1 MKEGSRVGAVH
12 EQPLQSAMDKK
23 TKGMSFANKVSIFR
37 IVSVPFFVTT
47 ILYYQPAKDYLR
59 FLALGIFFLGVI
71 SDALDGFLARIM
83 QQKTKAGAIL
93 DPLADKVMLSCAF
106 IFIYLK
112 DNLPGMNIPLW
123 LVIIVLS
130 RDLIILLGSAVIY
143 VIKDELILTPSKWGK
158 YTTFFQ
164 MLTIIAVLLKFPDLK
179 IIAAIT
185 AAFTVLSGIDYLRK
199 GLKVL
204 F

>member
-1 MKEGSRVGAVH
+1 
-12 EQPLQSAMDKK
+12 MDKK

-37 IVSVPFFVTT
+37 IISVPFFVTT

-106 IFIYLK
+106 IFIYLIK
-112 DNLPGMNIPLW
+112 DNLPLGINIPLW

-179 IIAAIT
+179 IIAALT
-185 AAFTVLSGIDYLRK
+185 AAFTVLSGMDYLRK

>member
-1 MKEGSRVGAVH
+1 MS
-12 EQPLQSAMDKK
+12 MDKK

-106 IFIYLK
+106 IFIYLIK
-112 DNLPGMNIPLW
+112 DNLPGAQIPLW

-164 MLTIIAVLLKFPDLK
+164 MLTIIAVLLQFSGLE
-179 IIAAIT
+179 IIAALT
-185 AAFTVLSGIDYLRK
+185 AAFTVLSGMDYLRK

>member
-1 MKEGSRVGAVH
+1 MS
-12 EQPLQSAMDKK
+12 MDKK

-112 DNLPGMNIPLW
+112 LKDNLPGAQIPLW

-130 RDLIILLGSAVIY
+130 REIGRAHV
-143 VIKDELILTPSKWGK
+143 
-158 YTTFFQ
+158 
-164 MLTIIAVLLKFPDLK
+164 
-179 IIAAIT
+179 
-185 AAFTVLSGIDYLRK
+185 
-199 GLKVL
+199 
-204 F
+204 